1 MQDQTAPAPAAQLD
15 DEPPPATLDE
25 HKDALHILP
34 LSSIPLKSH
43 GVRRWSLTKNARL
56 ETVVEIY
63 KLDKEGSGQVTVDEL
78 HKYFDGKSYALD
90 DLIVLRKLA
99 ALNSFDVYSLR
110 IQLRRLNIPVTSQDE
125 LKLSEAKKRELV
137 DFMRSFTRP
146 LIQRVYGSGEQR
158 IADFDALVQL
168 FSHPDRGE
176 ALRNLQLL
184 ANSMQVGLMEIP
196 SFLEE
201 YGDVFL
207 SMAYYRSVFS
217 GIEPGLEL
225 LSSWSDEVSQ
235 SFRMRS
241 DASFQRKRGAMLE
254 MLQRIGQAIRAI
266 LIGFEAMAKR
276 FWDNLGMGTFKA
288 LRETVSRQHELIG
301 GLLCGLEVKLRT
313 WRGLFLGRRTS
324 PETGAAFMLSELVP
338 GLDRLIHLAD
348 APVKRPAALSAVL
361 VAAG

>member
-1 MQDQTAPAPAAQLD
+1 MQEPTAPALD
-15 DEPPPATLDE
+15 AEPDGESPPTTRDED
-25 HKDALHILP
+25 KDALHILP
-34 LSSIPLKSH
+34 LSSIPLKTP
-43 GVRRWSLTKNARL
+43 GLRRWSLTKNARL
-56 ETVVEIY
+56 ETVVEIFS
-63 KLDKEGSGQVTVDEL
+63 LGKEGKGQVGVDEL
-78 HKYFDGKSYALD
+78 HKYFDDRSYAQD
-90 DLIVLRKLA
+90 DLIVLGKLA

-110 IQLRRLNIPVTSQDE
+110 IQLRRLNIPVTSQEE
-125 LKLSEAKKRELV
+125 LKLSETKKQQLV
-137 DFMRSFTRP
+137 EFMRSFTRP
-146 LIQRVYGSGEQR
+146 LIQRVYGTGEQR
-158 IADFDALVQL
+158 IADFDQLVQL

-184 ANSMQVGLMEIP
+184 ADSLQVGLTEIP
-196 SFLEE
+196 NFLEE

-207 SMAYYRSVFS
+207 SMAYYRSIFG

-225 LSSWSDEVSQ
+225 ISAWSEEVSR

-241 DASFQRKRGAMLE
+241 DASFQRKNGAMLAT
-254 MLQRIGQAIRAI
+254 LQRIAKAVRAI
-266 LIGFEAMAKR
+266 LGGFEAMAKR
-276 FWDNLGMGTFKA
+276 FWDNLSMGSFKS

-301 GLLCGLEVKLRT
+301 GLLCGLEVKLRI

-324 PETGAAFMLSELVP
+324 PETSAAFMLSELVP